1 MITDVCKLIKQ
12 IPSVNDIGDV
22 IMAETEREV
31 FCKVLSIGLKR
42 KVEALTAGL
51 KLSFKII
58 LSDYAE
64 YEEEEILEYKGIRYN
79 VVSTYIAEDNSIEL
93 MLAVH

>member
-1 MITDVCKLIKQ
+1 MTDVCQLIKQ
-12 IPSVNDIGDV
+12 IPHLNDIGDV
-22 IMAETEREV
+22 IMTETFREV
-31 FCKVLSIGLKR
+31 YCTVSSISMKR

-51 KLSFKII
+51 KLSFKIT

-64 YEEEEILEYKGIRYN
+64 YDDEEILEYKGIRYN
-79 VVSTYIAEDNSIEL
+79 VVSTYIDSDNSIDL